1 MMIEYGLW
9 DQVRTDKGKEWVLG
23 LFVQEQLAS
32 HRTNTSRAPHL
43 QTTSKQ
49 ASFIIYI
56 YIYNQHTVQNIIL
69 HYITMVFCN
78 LHCIRLD

>member
-23 LFVQEQLAS
+23 LYIQEQLAS
-32 HRTNTSRAPHL
+32 HRTNTLRAPHL

-49 ASFIIYI
+49 ASIIM
-56 YIYNQHTVQNIIL
+56 IIL
-69 HYITMVFCN
+69 NSVACCMILPCTVYYAYTCNSHVF
-78 LHCIRLD
+78 